1 MRDHAPLGQIS
12 LGFSEGLLIVRG
24 QGLVINGSILD

>member
-12 LGFSEGLLIVRG
+12 LGFGEGLLIVCG
-24 QGLVINGSILD
+24 QGLVIDGSIFD